1 MKFFIQGSEMD
12 QNEAIVLAVE
22 YILKDGCSDITVED
36 LELKLIDKFK
46 TQFIKDIQSK
56 LKKGSIE
63 EMGFLPPQYILTPKN
78 RYVFDYRKAAILNP
92 SCVAKFLAI
101 VLQYADI
108 VESARVPVSENI
120 VFSYRY
126 KPSHEGLFNKQIGY
140 SEWLAETKRLASS
153 GDYQYI
159 VECDIAAF
167 YDRVNIHRIESTL
180 TSIGV
185 DNHLVKL
192 TNNLL
197 LNWSNKDSYG
207 IPVGNI
213 ASRIIAE
220 AALIDIDQYLI
231 SEKIVFTRYVD
242 DFRLFAPDLITAQSW
257 MNKLTTRLF
266 RDGLMLNI
274 GKTKIK
280 TIKNEESSEK
290 PSLAEDNAESVLQVI
305 TRLTGGYNRI
315 VRKFIMPAKERH
327 KEFLKINVQEELE
340 LIKQN
345 QEIVVFE
352 GIQKIVIAALVQK
365 KYQALIEIARVCS
378 IYLYGLDY
386 FIDMLIKNETFIPGE
401 QRDQIADFY
410 VYLIESDNLYSFE
423 WHCASIAKLLSR
435 EAYFRKEALIHL
447 FKSPSKDVT
456 TYASMIALDGLHKKL
471 TRTDFKTIREYF
483 SRSDE
488 WEKRRL
494 LFLSDALPL
503 GERKPWAKSVRSQ
516 IQNDILGTC
525 LCSEIIKGH
534 EFS

>member
-1 MKFFIQGSEMD
+1 
-12 QNEAIVLAVE
+12 
-22 YILKDGCSDITVED
+22 
-36 LELKLIDKFK
+36 
-46 TQFIKDIQSK
+46 
-56 LKKGSIE
+56 
-63 EMGFLPPQYILTPKN
+63 
-78 RYVFDYRKAAILNP
+78 
-92 SCVAKFLAI
+92 VAKFLAI

-126 KPSHEGLFNKQIGY
+126 NPSSEGLFNKQIGY
-140 SEWLAETKRLASS
+140 SEWLVETKRLASS
-153 GDYQYI
+153 GAYKYI

-185 DNHLVKL
+185 DSHLVKL

-213 ASRIIAE
+213 ASRILAE
-220 AALIDIDQYLI
+220 TALIDIDEYLLE
-231 SEKIVFTRYVD
+231 EKIIFTRYVD

-280 TIKNEESSEK
+280 TIQNEESTEK
-290 PSLAEDNAESVLQVI
+290 PDLTDDGAERVLQVI

-315 VRKFIMPAKERH
+315 VRKFIMPAKEKN
-327 KEFLKINVQEELE
+327 KEFEGIDLEAELE
-340 LIKQN
+340 IIKQN

-365 KYQALIEIARVCS
+365 KYKALIEIARVCS

-386 FIDMLIKNETFIPGE
+386 FIDMLIKNETFIPAE
-401 QRDQIADFY
+401 QRNKIADFY
-410 VYLIESDNLYSFE
+410 MDIIESNNLYSFE

-435 EAYFRKEALIHL
+435 KTYFRKKALIHL

-456 TYASMIALDGLHKKL
+456 TYASIIALDGLQDKL
-471 TRTDFKTIREYF
+471 SRTDFKTIREFF
-483 SRSDE
+483 SRSDD

-494 LFLSDALPL
+494 LSLSYSLPEE
-503 GERKPWAKSVRSQ
+503 ERKAWAKSVRSQ
-516 IQNDILGTC
+516 IQSDILASC
-525 LCSEIIKGH
+525 LCNEISKGH
-534 EFS
+534 DSP